1 MEDRSVAERRE
12 FLRYPFD
19 KQVRCRVISTA
30 GIENPVSKVLDTV
43 ARNLSVSGVLFASTF
58 VPALSS
64 IVVLEMDYRT
74 TRICQEIEESA
85 LIVKNRIIGKVVR
98 IEDSGDGV
106 YGVGVAF
113 IKKLSDL
120 PKNVEE
126 IICK

>member
-1 MEDRSVAERRE
+1 MENMSLAERRE

-19 KQVRCRVISTA
+19 KQVRCKVISSSS
-30 GIENPVSKVLDTV
+30 GQSPVSKTLDAV

-58 VPALSS
+58 APALSS

-85 LIVKNRIIGKVVR
+85 LVVNNRIVGKVVR
-98 IEDSGDGV
+98 IEDSGDGT

-113 IKKLSDL
+113 IKKDSDL

-126 IICK
+126 LIA

>member
-1 MEDRSVAERRE
+1 MDNRSVAERRE
-12 FLRYPFD
+12 FFRHPFD
-19 KQVRCRVISTA
+19 KQVRCKVISTSR
-30 GIENPVSKVLDTV
+30 EKNPVSQALDAV
-43 ARNLSVSGVLFASTF
+43 AKNLSVTGVLFASTF
-58 VPALSS
+58 APELSS

-113 IKKLSDL
+113 IKKHSEL
-120 PKNVEE
+120 PKSVEDLVV
-126 IICK
+126 